1 MGKDYYVGLDSGT
14 GSLGWSVTN
23 ETYEIQRSHGKALWG
38 VRLFDAAETAE
49 ERRGFRTN
57 RRRLD
62 RRNWRL
68 ELLQEIFGNEKIN
81 QVDDGFFLRMKE
93 SRYLPEDKRGK
104 DGNCRSFHMLYLQI
118 MIIQT
123 RIIISSF
130 RQFIICENGLWKRQ
144 IPPIFDWSIWRCIIW

>member
-23 ETYEIQRSHGKALWG
+23 EKYEIQRSHGKALWG

-68 ELLQEIFGNEKIN
+68 ELLQEIFAEEIN

-93 SRYLPEDKRGK
+93 SRYLPEDKMAIAR
-104 DGNCRSFHMLYLQI
+104 RFHMLSLQI

>member
-68 ELLQEIFGNEKIN
+68 ELLQEIFAEKIN

-104 DGNCRSFHMLYLQI
+104 DGNCPELPYA
-118 MIIQT
+118 
-123 RIIISSF
+123 
-130 RQFIICENGLWKRQ
+130 
-144 IPPIFDWSIWRCIIW
+144 IFADHD